1 MAEPTTLHDE
11 HSRLADERNFLLTS
25 LDDLEA
31 ERAAGDLTDDDYL
44 ALRAG
49 YERRAVDVLAA
60 LAADDTAPEEAEDPV
75 GAPSS
80 TSWRRR
86 TRRALVS
93 LAVAGAALGA
103 GLAVDGSAGNRLPT
117 QTITG
122 SLPPAIG
129 NELADAQADLV
140 RGDDLQALKLF
151 EAVLAA
157 QPNEPEALAYSG
169 WIVANAG
176 VSSKSPPLLARGV
189 ASLDAAE
196 RADPSYPD
204 TYLLLG
210 LVRLGTGD
218 PAAAVSDLHRYLALG
233 PSAAD
238 AQAARSALAK
248 AKAKAEAEAAGTPI
262 GTPAPHGSGPLPSQ
276 SGRP

>member
-11 HSRLADERNFLLTS
+11 RSRLTDERSFLLAS
-25 LDDLEA
+25 LDDLES
-31 ERAAGDLTDDDYL
+31 ERAAGDLTDDDYQ

-60 LAADDTAPEEAEDPV
+60 LAAEGTEPEEDTDPV

-80 TSWRRR
+80 SSRRR
-86 TRRALVS
+86 RARRALVA

-129 NELADAQADLV
+129 NELVDAQADLV
-140 RGDDLQALKLF
+140 RGDELQALKLF
-151 EAVLAA
+151 EGVLAT
-157 QPNEPEALAYSG
+157 QPDEPEALAYSG

-176 VSSKSPPLLARGV
+176 VASGNKALLARGI
-189 ASLDAAE
+189 ASINAAVK
-196 RADPSYPD
+196 ADPSYPD
-204 TYLLLG
+204 AYLLLG
-210 LVRLGTGD
+210 LTNLGSD
-218 PAAAVSDLHRYLALG
+218 NPQAAVDELRRYLALG
-233 PSAAD
+233 PPAAD
-238 AQAARSALAK
+238 ATAAKSALAR
-248 AKAKAEAEAAGTPI
+248 AEAAASARSRQS
-262 GTPAPHGSGPLPSQ
+262 PAPSPPATPNT

>member
-1 MAEPTTLHDE
+1 MAEPVTFDDE
-11 HSRLADERNFLLTS
+11 RSFLADERSFLLAS
-25 LDDLEA
+25 LDDLEC

-60 LAADDTAPEEAEDPV
+60 LAADEAKPEEGAGHL
-75 GAPSS
+75 GAPST

-86 TRRALVS
+86 ARRALVA

-103 GLAVDGSAGNRLPT
+103 GLVVDGSAGNRLPT
-117 QTITG
+117 QSITG

-129 NELADAQADLV
+129 NELVDAQTDLV
-140 RGDDLQALKLF
+140 RGDDVQALKLF

-176 VSSKSPPLLARGV
+176 VASKSPSLLARGV
-189 ASLDAAE
+189 ASLKAAE

-210 LVRLGTGD
+210 LTNLGTGD

-233 PSAAD
+233 PPAAD

-248 AKAKAEAEAAGTPI
+248 AEAETVSTPNGTPE
-262 GTPAPHGSGPLPSQ
+262 PHDSSPPTTHNP

>member
-11 HSRLADERNFLLTS
+11 RSRLADERSFLLAS
-25 LDDLEA
+25 LDDLES

-60 LAADDTAPEEAEDPV
+60 LAAEGTEPEEDTEPV

-80 TSWRRR
+80 SGRRR
-86 TRRALVS
+86 RARRALVA

-129 NELADAQADLV
+129 NELVDAQADLV
-140 RGDDLQALKLF
+140 RGDTLQALKLF
-151 EAVLAA
+151 EAVLAS
-157 QPNEPEALAYSG
+157 QPDEPEALAYSG

-176 VSSKSPPLLARGV
+176 VASGNKALLDRGI
-189 ASLDAAE
+189 ASIDAAIK
-196 RADPSYPD
+196 ADPSYPD
-204 TYLLLG
+204 AYLLLG
-210 LVRLGTGD
+210 LTNLGSGN
-218 PAAAVSDLHRYLALG
+218 PKAAVGELRRYLALG
-233 PSAAD
+233 PPAAD
-238 AQAARSALAK
+238 ATAAKSALAR
-248 AKAKAEAEAAGTPI
+248 AEAAASARSRQS
-262 GTPAPHGSGPLPSQ
+262 PAPSPPATPNTS
-276 SGRP
+276 SRP

>member
-1 MAEPTTLHDE
+1 MAEPTTLDDE
-11 HSRLADERNFLLTS
+11 RSRLTDERSFLLAS
-25 LDDLEA
+25 LDDLES

-60 LAADDTAPEEAEDPV
+60 LAAEGTEPEEDTERV

-80 TSWRRR
+80 TSRRR
-86 TRRALVS
+86 RARRALVA

-129 NELADAQADLV
+129 NELVDAQADLV
-140 RGDDLQALKLF
+140 RGDELQALKLF
-151 EAVLAA
+151 EGVLAT
-157 QPNEPEALAYSG
+157 QPDEPEALAYSG

-176 VSSKSPPLLARGV
+176 VASKSPPLLARGV
-189 ASLDAAE
+189 ASLQASE

-210 LVRLGTGD
+210 LIRLGTGD
-218 PAAAVSDLHRYLALG
+218 PAAAVSELHRYLALG
-233 PSAAD
+233 PPAAD
-238 AQAARSALAK
+238 VRAARSEL
-248 AKAKAEAEAAGTPI
+248 AKAEAEAASTPSRA
-262 GTPAPHGSGPLPSQ
+262 PAPHASGPPTSA
-276 SGRP
+276 P

>member
-1 MAEPTTLHDE
+1 MAEAPALDE
-11 HSRLADERNFLLTS
+11 GVARLDDERRFLLAS

-31 ERAAGDLTDDDYL
+31 ERAAGDLTDEDYV

-60 LAADDTAPEEAEDPV
+60 LAATDSEPVEETGRGEAPRPTV
-75 GAPSS
+75 
-80 TSWRRR
+80 RRR
-86 TRRALVS
+86 RARRALIA

-103 GLAVDGSAGNRLPT
+103 GLVVDGSAGNRLPT
-117 QTITG
+117 QTLTG

-129 NELADAQADLV
+129 NELVDAQGDLV
-140 RGDDLQALKLF
+140 RGDELQAVKLF

-157 QPNEPEALAYSG
+157 QPNEPEALAYLG

-176 VSSKSPPLLARGV
+176 VASKSPSLLARGV
-189 ASLDAAE
+189 ASLQAAE

-204 TYLLLG
+204 PHLLLG

-218 PAAAVSDLHRYLALG
+218 PGAAISELRRYLALG
-233 PSAAD
+233 PPAAD
-238 AQAARSALAK
+238 AKAAQSAL
-248 AKAKAEAEAAGTPI
+248 AKAEAEAASTPKVA
-262 GTPAPHGSGPLPSQ
+262 PAPAHGAAPTTSAP
-276 SGRP
+276 